1 MAMCAERP
9 LREHMNR
16 ILNFPGRTLPATL
29 VIAAALLPLPV
40 VATPAIQTWQTSN
53 GTRVM
58 FVEAHELPIV
68 DLQLIFGGGSSSDPA
83 GREGLALL
91 AGSLLDEGA
100 AGMHADAI
108 AYEFER
114 LGAVYGADVSS
125 DSSSLYLRTLAAPE
139 QLDPALANFRRVM
152 LQPDFPQDAID
163 RQRKRFL
170 ISIQQKKQSPA
181 ALADDAFR
189 AAIYGDHPYA
199 RPEEGTETSLP
210 VITRA
215 DLVDWHRRMLVTGN
229 AMLALVADLSRAE
242 AEAVAER
249 VTAELPAGSAAAPVS
264 PVPMLSQA
272 SETHINF
279 PSTQTHIIVGQPG
292 IKYGEPDYFPLV
304 LGNHI
309 LGGGGVVTR
318 MFREIREKNGLS
330 YSAYSYFSP
339 RREAGPFAASLE
351 TEAGQA
357 GQALAVLRA
366 TLDQFIKNGPT
377 EDELRAAKQNL
388 TGGFPLRMDSNRK
401 ILAYVGVI
409 GFYGL
414 PLDYLDQFIGRVE
427 AVTVAQI
434 REAIGRR
441 LDLSR
446 MATVLVG
453 PAPDA
458 DGGAPP

>member
-1 MAMCAERP
+1 
-9 LREHMNR
+9 MNR
-16 ILNFPGRTLPATL
+16 ILNFPGRILLATL
-29 VIAAALLPLPV
+29 AIAAALLPLPA

-68 DLQLIFGGGSSSDPA
+68 DLQLIFGGGSSSDPG

-125 DSSSLYLRTLAAPE
+125 DYSSLYLRTLAAPE
-139 QLDPALANFRRVM
+139 QLDPALVNFRRVM
-152 LQPDFPQDAID
+152 LQPDFPQDAVD

-249 VTAELPAGSAAAPVS
+249 VTADLPAGPAAAAVP

-272 SETHINF
+272 SETRINF

-318 MFREIREKNGLS
+318 MFRDIREKNGLS

-357 GQALAVLRA
+357 GQALAVLRT
-366 TLDQFIKNGPT
+366 TLDQFIKDGPT
-377 EDELRAAKQNL
+377 ENELRAAKQNL

-427 AVTVAQI
+427 AVTAAQI
-434 REAIGRR
+434 RDAISRR
-441 LDLSR
+441 LDLGR

-453 PAPDA
+453 PAPDT